1 MDLVDDNLDILK
13 MYNYQNKEI
22 NSNEYQEYINYL
34 NIYFSKDIK
43 KDQKY
48 SKEYLDG
55 NYILINLKDPQKR
68 ITITPSKFINIEK
81 LYLELKKFSEEILYK
96 ISSLIETNNNI
107 TEENRKEFDY
117 LKQKYIL
124 FRKNIFDID
133 EINKNFQDELELLYK
148 KKIDISYDLAKYY
161 QIRKDNFIKIEVK
174 ENIKKILIKKF
185 NENNKKI
192 PNDTVINKIAKE
204 NKIASSTI
212 ESLFK
217 WIESSYFYILVRK
230 ELNKINDEIYD
241 KEKNFNKNTKYMII
255 KKPIIEK

>member
-204 NKIASSTI
+204 NKIASSII